1 MNDKSNRFTSEMTA
15 WWIPWQLPDPYWKTT
30 GCSDSKVNVLKCS
43 SDLDFEFWVLSSGN
57 LCLINHLRLM
67 LPSQF
72 QIKSLIL
79 GWLHRIELINKTLV
93 NDDFSDLFFEF
104 SIYVFMLK
112 VICFENFSFQSY
124 QNKDFWVWTKLQILL
139 MSDVL

>member
-1 MNDKSNRFTSEMTA
+1 MCKIEFNPIGCAVNDKSNRFTSEMIA
-15 WWIPWQLPDPYWKTT
+15 WWILWQLPDPYLKTT

-93 NDDFSDLFFEF
+93 NKDFSILFWIF
-104 SIYVFMLK
+104 YLFMLK
-112 VICFENFSFQSY
+112 VISSENFSFQSY
-124 QNKDFWVWTKLQILL
+124 QNKNL
-139 MSDVL
+139 